1 MKEVK
6 ILVIRNFTVEPLLDD
21 INEKLK
27 RKNLKAKFF
36 ISGYDNS
43 INELINKKSNFYNF
57 KPDIILFFFSI
68 DAYFKNISIKN
79 NLKIHNKIRKDLAL
93 ILSEL
98 KKNFVS
104 EIGVCNYYGSLEKK
118 NLNLCKSLNKKIQFF
133 CDKNSNFNILD
144 INKILKPHF
153 FDSGSIKFWKQSMYP
168 FNFESG
174 KKISNLLF
182 KFVSLKNGKFHKIII
197 LDADNT
203 LWPGIIGEDNFTKIK
218 IKNKKKEY
226 SYYSFQQDLKKLK
239 NRGVLLAI
247 CSKNNLKDLKL
258 FFKVKLKSMPL
269 NIKDFS
275 YLKVNWKNKSENI
288 LQLLKDINLSP
299 ENALFVDD
307 SEYEIGEVKSR
318 IPNLDTLLIPNKITD
333 LKNLFS
339 QKGNFDTNKI
349 TSEDKKRSKLYLD
362 ENKRK
367 KIVSKFKDNDD
378 YIKSLKIVLE
388 IKLNCKKNI
397 SRLSQMTQKTNQF
410 NSTTL
415 RLNEKKI
422 LKLILGKDY
431 LIYQCKAKDNYGDY
445 GIIGLTIIKII
456 QKSNLAKIEN
466 TLFSCRALGRKIEEY
481 FYQKIFNDIKKKN
494 IQFVEFNYIK
504 SEKNKLFSDFLR
516 KYNFSEK
523 KLNNRII
530 FFKKDIRKI
539 DFTKNKKLIKYC

>member
-1 MKEVK
+1 MKK
-6 ILVIRNFTVEPLLDD
+6 IKVLVLRNFTIEPLLDD
-21 INEKLK
+21 INEELLG
-27 RKNLKAKFF
+27 KNLQAEFLL
-36 ISGYDNS
+36 SDYESS
-43 INELINKKSNFYNF
+43 INHLINKKSKIYSF

-68 DAYFKNISIKN
+68 DTYFKNISIKN
-79 NLKIHNKIRKDLAL
+79 KLKIHNKIRKDLVL

-118 NLNLCKSLNKKIQFF
+118 NLSLCKSLNKKIQLF

-144 INKILKPHF
+144 INKILKPHY
-153 FDSGSIKFWKQSMYP
+153 FDRGSIKFWKQSMYP

-182 KFVSLKNGKFHKIII
+182 KFLSLKNGKSHKIVI

-203 LWPGIIGEDNFTKIK
+203 LWPGIIGEDNFIKIK
-218 IKNKKKEY
+218 INNKKKEY

-239 NRGVLLAI
+239 KRGILLAI

-258 FFKVKLKSMPL
+258 FFKIKSKSMPL

-307 SEYEIGEVKSR
+307 SEFEIGEVKSR
-318 IPNLDTLLIPNKITD
+318 IPNLDTLLIPNKISN

-378 YIKSLKIVLE
+378 YIKSLKIRLE
-388 IKLNCKKNI
+388 IKLNSKKNI
-397 SRLSQMTQKTNQF
+397 PRLSQMTQKTNQF

-415 RLNEKKI
+415 RLNDKKI
-422 LKLILGKDY
+422 LKLILSKDY

-456 QKSNLAKIEN
+456 QKLNLAKIEN

-481 FYQKIFNDIKKKN
+481 FYQKIFDDIKQKK

-504 SEKNKLFSDFLR
+504 SEKNKLFCDFLR
-516 KYNFSEK
+516 KYNFLQK
-523 KLNNRII
+523 KSNNGII
-530 FFKKDIRKI
+530 VFKKDIKKI
-539 DFTKNKKLIKYC
+539 NFTKNQKLIRYC